1 MDCGA
6 IRRASH
12 QSVENVK
19 FSHQMALAD
28 AADRWIARHL
38 ACVFCS
44 EREQSDTRAPP
55 GRCSRS
61 FASGMAGTNYQDIMH
76 HVPLAERVFHVKHSS
91 PHA

>member
-12 QSVENVK
+12 QPVEYVK
-19 FSHQMALAD
+19 LSHKMALAD
-28 AADRWIARHL
+28 ATDRRIARHL

-44 EREQSDTRAPP
+44 ECEQSDTRAPP

-61 FASGMAGTNYQDIMH
+61 FASGMASTNYQNFMH
-76 HVPLAERVFHVKHSS
+76 HAPLAEECFT
-91 PHA
+91 